1 MIVRELIALLG
12 FKIEDKGEAEAFERR
27 LEKVQATALGVV
39 GALAAVGAVAAAAVR
54 EFASSSADA
63 TDAAERIGTTTEA
76 LQELD
81 YAATLGGAS
90 VDEVRQ
96 GLTALGAA
104 AAGVTE
110 RGKATSEM
118 LHGIGV
124 ATRDARGQARPT
136 EDIFMDLAAAL
147 ERIEDPGKRAAI
159 AMRVFGGEGRGLVL
173 MLNQG
178 PAAIQ
183 RMREEARELGVVIGG
198 DVVAAGNALDDQFQS
213 LTFVARTLFRQLG
226 AGVAQYVAP
235 LVDAT
240 LKWVQANRQLVAA
253 RVAETGK
260 VLGEVLQVLGRTM
273 GWLVA
278 RADNLVHSF
287 GGVKNA
293 LLTFAGVVALTTAVI
308 APSLVVTFGWIA
320 ALGLLAVAIGMA
332 IEDIS
337 LFVSEGDR
345 AKTSLGVLKKEFYDE
360 DINPDD
366 SSLVKLLK
374 HSAKFLGM
382 IADYAVVAG
391 DAVRGFYM
399 LLNSNSAAETEAARL
414 VLRGAFGVDD
424 SMVTA
429 KRVEG
434 VQRNPQSFK
443 RTRMR
448 SVYDDLP
455 VGMNDPGLIIP
466 GMVGSGGTTQN
477 TDNRTFSIVIDG
489 GRNSPREIANA
500 LESRLQSLEPS
511 YVEVE

>member
-90 VDEVRQ
+90 VDEIRQ

-226 AGVAQYVAP
+226 AGAAKEIAP
-235 LVDAT
+235 LVTGT
-240 LKWVQANRQLVAA
+240 LQWVQANRQLIQL
-253 RVAETGK
+253 RVAEAGK
-260 VLGEVLQVLGRTM
+260 VIGSMLRGLGTTLELVGRWTNNM
-273 GWLVA
+273 VT
-278 RADNLVHSF
+278 SF
-287 GGVKNA
+287 GGLKAA
-293 LLTFAGVVALTTAVI
+293 LLAFAAVVTLVTAVVAPQLLI
-308 APSLVVTFGWIA
+308 TFGWAA
-320 ALGLLAVAIGMA
+320 ALAVLGVAIGLI
-332 IEDIS
+332 IEDIA
-337 LFVSEGDR
+337 LF
-345 AKTSLGVLKKEFYDE
+345 
-360 DINPDD
+360 
-366 SSLVKLLK
+366 
-374 HSAKFLGM
+374 SAKGEEADTVTRDLKRMFFDEPFNANDSTFVTFLK
-382 IADYAVVAG
+382 VVIKTLGRVGELAAWAG
-391 DAVRGFYM
+391 TSV
-399 LLNSNSAAETEAARL
+399 ARL
-414 VLRGAFGVDD
+414 MAALSGDELAAQMERMEAITELRKENPAITDEEI
-424 SMVTA
+424 A
-429 KRVEG
+429 KRLI
-434 VQRNPQSFK
+434 
-443 RTRMR
+443 
-448 SVYDDLP
+448 LP
-455 VGMNDPGLIIP
+455 VEVVRAGGLNVP
-466 GMVGSGGTTQN
+466 NAASPVRPALSSQSRSTM
-477 TDNRTFSIVIDG
+477 TDNRTINVNVTG
-489 GRNSPREIANA
+489 AM
-500 LESRLQSLEPS
+500 SRPEDVASAVSRSLQSLEPS
-511 YVEVE
+511 YTEVE